1 MKGINYPMALKLK
14 QNKDISIGENLRA
27 LRIESNMTQEQVAAQ
42 LQLRNFSPS
51 RSAYSQME
59 SGKYSIRISELI
71 ALAEIFHTD
80 YNTIFKGLYYNK

>member
-1 MKGINYPMALKLK
+1 MKGINYPMAQKLK

-27 LRIESNMTQEQVAAQ
+27 LRIEANLTQGQVAAQ
-42 LQLRNFSPS
+42 LQLRNFSTS

>member
-1 MKGINYPMALKLK
+1 MAQKLK

-42 LQLRNFSPS
+42 LRNFSTS

-59 SGKYSIRISELI
+59 SGKYNIRISELI

-80 YNTIFKGLYYNK
+80 YNTIFKGLDYNK